1 MIGSR
6 VSIAHIAIRTW
17 LRDGGVRPGEA
28 INVKDTADAL
38 RLSVTPIREALE
50 RLVGERLV
58 IPARDRSGF
67 IMPRHSPRDFAE
79 MIDLHAVLADVAVT
93 RSQATSSELSRAI
106 DPADSRRATETF
118 FESLFLSGGGGML
131 ADAGARLAHQLAPF
145 RLVESHVLLNDASE
159 LIELAKATSGQRP
172 RAAFKAYHRRRAL
185 RAVEIVQAREDLP
198 PNGATLGR
206 PDIVQK

>member
-6 VSIAHIAIRTW
+6 VSIAHVAIRTW

-67 IMPRHSPRDFAE
+67 IMPRHSPRDLAE
-79 MIDLHAVLADVAVT
+79 MIDLHAVLVDGAVT
-93 RSQATSSELSRAI
+93 RSQGKTIVSLAIGPGDERA
-106 DPADSRRATETF
+106 ATEAF
-118 FESLFLSGGGGML
+118 FDALFLSAGGSML
-131 ADAGARLAHQLAPF
+131 ADAGSRLAHQLAPF
-145 RLVESHVLLNDASE
+145 RLVEPSVLRSDASE
-159 LIELAKATSGQRP
+159 LAELAKAASGQRP
-172 RAAFKAYHRRRAL
+172 RAAFKAYHRRRAS
-185 RAVEIVQAREDLP
+185 RAVEIVQAREDFP
-198 PNGATLGR
+198 PNGAMLGR
-206 PDIVQK
+206 LHMAQK